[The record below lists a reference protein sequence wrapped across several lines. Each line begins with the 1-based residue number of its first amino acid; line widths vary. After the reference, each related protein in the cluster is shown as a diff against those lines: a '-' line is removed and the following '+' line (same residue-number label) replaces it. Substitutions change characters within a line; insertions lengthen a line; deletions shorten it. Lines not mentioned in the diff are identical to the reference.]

1 MATSDLK
8 TQTKVMRVRHKGTH
22 EELVDPK
29 LRQILANE
37 LRLLHIQRL
46 EFKKAGMPLPPNYH
60 SLIATGLDTAL
71 RRVQDVNEH
80 GMEKVYRQFYPE
92 KEKKQ

>member
-8 TQTKVMRVRHKGTH
+8 TQAKVVRVRHRGTH
-22 EELVDPK
+22 EELVDPQ

-37 LRLLHIQRL
+37 LRLLHTQRL

>member
-1 MATSDLK
+1 MTTSDLK
-8 TQTKVMRVRHKGTH
+8 TPTKVVRVRHRGTH
-22 EELVDPK
+22 EELVDPQ

-46 EFKKAGMPLPPNYH
+46 EFKKAGMTLPPDYH
-60 SLIATGLDTAL
+60 SLIVTGLDTAL

-80 GMEKVYRQFYPE
+80 GMEIVYRQFYPE
-92 KEKKQ
+92 KEKKR

>member
-8 TQTKVMRVRHKGTH
+8 TQTKVIRVRHKGTH
-22 EELVDPK
+22 DELVDPQ

-37 LRLLHIQRL
+37 LRLLHIQKL
-46 EFKKAGMPLPPNYH
+46 EFKKARLPLPKDYY

-71 RRVQDVNEH
+71 RRVQDVGEY
-80 GMEKVYRQFYPE
+80 GMENVYRQFHPA